1 MNSSSS
7 RKKKKITT
15 AIKQQKEVAKISEIR
30 SRILQL
36 ISDIFYDDTR
46 NRFDEP
52 HVFSEWS
59 DLESH
64 DFNNTF
70 LSEMKNNYDFVAEF
84 RTHIASILERILTSG
99 TNIDLLEVGK
109 ENYEGEESPNRAQYT
124 RAGWVTLHKKIRDA
138 SSFPIL
144 INGKEQTIYDLVFD
158 ELESKYKKKIKPV
171 WESKLDDPNLNI
183 RLNTESSQYH
193 KKVKVEAPPPEKESI
208 FNKMYGYLSNQN
220 LIARANSQNEPSDGT
235 ESSSEDE
242 EIDIGDEVNL
252 YELDL
257 QQLTVMLNQ
266 LKAKEINLK
275 KWELFINNSFKMLN
289 DIFNELFILMHY
301 MLYSTHCE
309 VKYMI
314 EDNQEKLQNVFY
326 LNDNNINL
334 RNVNVL
340 IKLICVYYYRFLC
353 ITFFKN
359 LKSKLFPDNDYNSL
373 LEIITDKKRKR
384 EQLTVNEMKFKLIYK
399 KINTLESTVELN
411 KDFLYKETLDI
422 VPSYITYID
431 PEDLSEEIFEN
442 ETNILGKILDKKI
455 ETELKSEIEKYNTLM
470 KKSKEL
476 QEQAEKTIGSR
487 QIVNELDDTGKTIK
501 QTIKR
506 KPIKKEKKGGK
517 TKRKTKKS
525 KKKLKKK

>member
-1 MNSSSS
+1 MISSSS
-7 RKKKKITT
+7 KKKKKITN
-15 AIKQQKEVAKISEIR
+15 AIKQEKEIAKISEIR

-36 ISDIFYDDTR
+36 ISDIFYDNTR

-59 DLESH
+59 DLESY

-70 LSEMKNNYDFVAEF
+70 LSEMKKNYDFVIGF
-84 RTHIASILERILTSG
+84 GTHISSILEKILTSG
-99 TNIDLLEVGK
+99 TNIDLLELGK
-109 ENYEGEESPNRAQYT
+109 ENYEGEESLNGVQYT
-124 RAGWVTLHKKIRDA
+124 REGLITMHKKIKDA
-138 SSFPIL
+138 SSFPIIL
-144 INGKEQTIYDLVFD
+144 KNGKEQTIYDLVFD
-158 ELESKYKKKIKPV
+158 ELESKYNKKIKPV
-171 WESKLDDPNLNI
+171 WESKLDNPNLNI

-314 EDNQEKLQNVFY
+314 EYNPEKLQNVFY

-334 RNVNVL
+334 NNVNVL
-340 IKLICVYYYRFLC
+340 IKMICVYYYKFLC

-411 KDFLYKETLDI
+411 KNFLYKETLDI
-422 VPSYITYID
+422 VPNYITYID

-442 ETNILGKILDKKI
+442 ETNNLEKILDKKI

-487 QIVNELDDTGKTIK
+487 EIVNELDDTGKTIK

-506 KPIKKEKKGGK
+506 KPIKKGGK